1 MEDLKYQID
10 LLTALNERLMASEH
24 IYRAISEFSGYCY
37 IYKDYRTQT
46 AELIGPWDDTVGEKV
61 TSLPYDERYLLN
73 LLHEDDRKA
82 YTESIYEMEHHHGT
96 NAILELRTKTKF
108 NWIECEA
115 RMVYDDDG
123 NPAEKIIAFRDIT
136 KRKNQ
141 NEEIAYLAYNDSLT
155 GLYNRNYF
163 VRCLRDMCEKAEAEK
178 VNVELLFLD
187 IDDFKKI
194 NDSIGLLFG
203 DELVQGFS
211 QLLKEFQGENTIVGR
226 FGSDVFI
233 IAIYNPH
240 GQRSADHIYKAI
252 REKLRE
258 PYVLTNKSE
267 VHFTVSAGVAEFPEA
282 GKTALDL
289 IKNAEIV
296 LSKAK
301 ESGKNAICY
310 YEPSILQNFI
320 KTVSLEQKLKDAID
334 NEDFTIY
341 FQPQYETGSGKLR
354 GAEALLRWPDEHG
367 QFITSPGEFIPIAEK
382 NGAIV
387 PIGSWVLKET
397 LKIMN
402 NWRMRFRLPLMVAVN
417 ISAIQLEKENFV
429 DYVQSLLQMYEFD
442 PKSLELEITET
453 AFINDYDLVIEKINV
468 LRKLGV
474 KIALDDF
481 GTGFSSLSY
490 LKNMP
495 IDILK
500 IDKSFIDSAIAD
512 SSAGIITQAV
522 VDMAGK
528 LGLKTVAEGVETE
541 AQQNFMNTIGCD
553 YVQGYL
559 TGKPMSKADFEKLI
573 IRQLP

>member
-1 MEDLKYQID
+1 MDDLKYQID
-10 LLTALNERLMASEH
+10 LLTALNERLMTSEH
-24 IYRAISEFSGYCY
+24 IYRSITEFSGYHY

-46 AELIGPWDDTVGEKV
+46 AELIGPWDESIGEKV
-61 TSLPYDERYLLN
+61 STLPYDERYLLN
-73 LLHEDDRKA
+73 LIHEEDMKA
-82 YTESIYEMEHHHGT
+82 YTENIYEMDLHHADH
-96 NAILELRTKTKF
+96 AKIEFRTKTRCI
-108 NWIECEA
+108 WIECEA
-115 RMVYDDDG
+115 IMHYDEEG
-123 NPAEKIIAFRDIT
+123 KPTEKIIAYRDIT
-136 KRKNQ
+136 KRKTQ
-141 NEEIAYLAYNDSLT
+141 NEEVAYLAYNDSLT

-163 VRCLRDMCEKAEAEK
+163 VRCLRDLCEKAEAEK
-178 VNVELLFLD
+178 VSVELLFID

-203 DELVQGFS
+203 DELVQAFAVM
-211 QLLKEFQGENTIVGR
+211 LKEFQTENMIVGR

-233 IAIYNPH
+233 VAIYNPH
-240 GQRSADHIYKAI
+240 GQRSADYIYKTL
-252 REKLRE
+252 REKLRK
-258 PYVLTNKSE
+258 PVVLTNKSE
-267 VHFTVSAGVAEFPEA
+267 VSFTISAGVAEYPEA

-296 LSKAK
+296 LSRAK
-301 ESGKNAICY
+301 DRGKNTICY
-310 YEPSILQNFI
+310 FEYDILQEFI
-320 KTVSLEQKLKDAID
+320 KSVSLEQKLKDAID
-334 NEDFTIY
+334 HEDFTIF
-341 FQPQYETGSGKLR
+341 FQPQFESKTGKLR

-397 LKIMN
+397 LKVMN
-402 NWRMRFRLPLMVAVN
+402 NWRMRFRMPLMVSVN
-417 ISAIQLEKENFV
+417 ISAIQLEKDNFV
-429 DYVQSLLQMYEFD
+429 DYIQTLLQMYEYD
-442 PKSLELEITET
+442 PKYLELEITET
-453 AFINDYDLVIEKINV
+453 AFINDYDLVVEKINV
-468 LRKLGV
+468 LRKLGIR
-474 KIALDDF
+474 IALDDF

-490 LKNMP
+490 LKEMP

-500 IDKSFIDSAIAD
+500 IDKTFIDSAIVD

-541 AQQNFMNTIGCD
+541 AQQKFMDSIGCD

-559 TGKPMSKADFEKLI
+559 TGRPMSKADFEKLI